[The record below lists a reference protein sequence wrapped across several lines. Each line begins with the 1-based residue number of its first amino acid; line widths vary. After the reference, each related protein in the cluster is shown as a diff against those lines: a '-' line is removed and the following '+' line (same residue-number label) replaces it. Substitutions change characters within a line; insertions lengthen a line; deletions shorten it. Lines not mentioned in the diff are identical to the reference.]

1 MDFLKNALIYLEE
14 FSLVSAFVRLVFAVI
29 LGGIIGFGRERHGRA
44 AGLRTHILVCLGSAI
59 ATLIGHYS
67 VAVLSSPGDPMR
79 IGAQVLSGIGF
90 LGAGTII
97 SRGRFQVTGLTTAA
111 GLWATASIGLAVGI
125 GFYEAAIVGT
135 ILVVL
140 TMSILAKFD
149 ANIIRRSHRLP
160 VYIEINNV
168 AKMNSIIEYL
178 IAEYG
183 AKNIQ
188 VTIPRSGIE
197 GNCGIE
203 ATLSVQNEGN
213 GKEVISKLI
222 ECENIIYALP
232 SI

>member
-1 MDFLKNALIYLEE
+1 MEWTLVLRLLVAGVLGAIIGLDREYRAKEAGFRTH
-14 FSLVSAFVRLVFAVI
+14 FLVS
-29 LGGIIGFGRERHGRA
+29 
-44 AGLRTHILVCLGSAI
+44 LGSALFMI
-59 ATLIGHYS
+59 ISQYGFEEVTKANGANYDGAR
-67 VAVLSSPGDPMR
+67 VA
-79 IGAQVLSGIGF
+79 AQIVSGIGF